1 MTTVTIP
8 AALADRER
16 LEHGAMAALIGFA
29 IALQISIAAA
39 GIMLALT
46 ILAWVA
52 LIVRNREQIEVPPI
66 FAPLVAYAVLTLIA
80 AAFAVNPEVSFF
92 DSKQLV
98 LFLIVPA
105 VYRLARGGRA
115 VTIASVIVSI
125 GAVSAAFGIVQ
136 YGIFGYDNLGKRP
149 QGALTHYMTYSG
161 LLVLVLCAAAARA
174 LFAQRDRRR
183 TSQDRTWPA
192 LVMPALLVAL
202 ALTFTRSAWVGA
214 STALTLLLILKDI
227 RLLVLL
233 PVVFGVSF
241 VLAPERVASRVNSMF
256 DLKDPT
262 SRDRVAMLRTGVSII
277 SDDPLTGVG
286 GDGVRLVYQDYRDPS
301 AVERVTP
308 HLHNVPLHIAAE
320 RGLPAV
326 GVWIWFIVVLAR
338 DLWRKVR
345 TSMYPALAA
354 GGLAATASMLA
365 AGLFEYNFGDSEF
378 LMLFLLLITLPYAAD
393 REASTS

>member
-39 GIMLALT
+39 GIMLSLTLLAWMALT
-46 ILAWVA
+46 I
-52 LIVRNREQIEVPPI
+52 RNHERVELPPI

-105 VYRLARGGRA
+105 VYRLARGPRA
-115 VTIASVIVSI
+115 VTIVKVIVSV
-125 GAVSAAFGIVQ
+125 GAISAAFGIVQ

-161 LLVLVLCAAAARA
+161 LLVLVVCAAAARA
-174 LFAQRDRRR
+174 LFAQRDRVGAM
-183 TSQDRTWPA
+183 QDRTWPA

-202 ALTFTRSAWVGA
+202 ALTFTRSAWVGVT
-214 STALTLLLILKDI
+214 TALAFLFILKDI
-227 RLLVLL
+227 RLVALL
-233 PVVFGVSF
+233 PLVAAASF
-241 VLAPERVASRVNSMF
+241 VLAPDRVATRVNSMF

-262 SRDRVAMLRTGVSII
+262 TRDRMAMLRTGISII
-277 SDDPLTGVG
+277 GDDPLTGVG
-286 GDGVRLVYQDYRDPS
+286 GDGVRLVYQDYRDPG
-301 AVERVTP
+301 AVERVAP

-326 GVWIWFIVVLAR
+326 GVWIWFIVVLVR

-345 TSMYPALAA
+345 TSAYPALAA

-393 REASTS
+393 REASAP